1 MDEGEVLWRRLDLAG
16 HEASRL
22 RREGDGWRLEGG
34 AALEHEGEPCSLV
47 YRVHCDA
54 DWRTRSCRV
63 TGWLGERSVDVD
75 IAVDGDQRWTL
86 NGEACSEVDGCIDVD
101 LNFSPSTNLLP
112 IRRLA
117 LAVGA
122 SAPVR
127 AAWLRFP
134 SFRLES
140 LEQVY
145 RRTDETAYRYESTGG
160 AFTADLEVDA
170 AGFVTRYPGLAEPAI
185 E

>member
-1 MDEGEVLWRRLDLAG
+1 ME
-16 HEASRL
+16 
-22 RREGDGWRLEGG
+22 DGWELSGSAVFAEEG
-34 AALEHEGEPCSLV
+34 HPVCLV
-47 YRVHCDA
+47 YLIKCDR
-54 DWRTRSCRV
+54 DWKTCAASV
-63 TGWLGERSVDVD
+63 SGWVGPTAVKIEIAATAQGEWTVNGQ
-75 IAVDGDQRWTL
+75 AVPAVR
-86 NGEACSEVDGCIDVD
+86 GCVDVD

-112 IRRLA
+112 IRRLS

-134 SFRLES
+134 SFSLEV

-145 RRTDETAYRYESTGG
+145 RRTGQHEYEYSSAGG
-160 AFTADLEVDA
+160 SFIAKLKVDA
-170 AGFVTRYPGLAEPAI
+170 SGFPVEYAGVWVAEAPRG